1 MTTSLV
7 TYTTAQQS
15 LDSDCRQRTAE
26 RDGVAPTV
34 STGCIEITVVPCG
47 GIPKMFKELFA
58 DDNERGVSPV
68 IGVILMVAITVI
80 LAAVIG
86 AFVLGLGDQVSETA
100 PTATIDYEFD
110 NADGVTLS
118 HEGGAELDNS
128 TISININGS
137 VAPTTGWD
145 GNDDDMISA
154 GDTITLESDTI
165 TLESSS
171 APYGDVESDD
181 FASGNTVRVIWQGDS
196 GSSSTIASRDF
207 P

>member
-1 MTTSLV
+1 
-7 TYTTAQQS
+7 
-15 LDSDCRQRTAE
+15 
-26 RDGVAPTV
+26 
-34 STGCIEITVVPCG
+34 
-47 GIPKMFKELFA
+47 MFKELFA

-154 GDTITLESDTI
+154 GDTITL
-165 TLESSS
+165 SS
-171 APYGDVESDD
+171 APDGDGESDE
-181 FASGNTVRVIWQGDS
+181 FASGDTVRVIWQGDS